1 MEKEKQ
7 ELIAKLKEQ
16 SASYKYKD
24 EHEKYLLANKIVYII
39 FIYHFF
45 DKAKHYRNYNACKCN
60 SMYS

>member
-39 FIYHFF
+39 YIIT
-45 DKAKHYRNYNACKCN
+45 
-60 SMYS
+60 